1 METFERHKIAVG
13 SKIRVCKVRSGVDS
27 KGLPYWKFYVPY
39 SIKVNGNP
47 VIYKHMWCRV
57 DGKPIAEEGEWVKLT
72 RINAHCTNCTV
83 NYEGGMEVFEDLVVE
98 VEKVGKERTYE

>member
-39 SIKVNGNP
+39 S
-47 VIYKHMWCRV
+47 MWCRV
-57 DGKPIAEEGEWVKLT
+57 AGKPIVEEGEWVQLV
-72 RINAHCTNCTV
+72 RINAHCSNCTV

-98 VEKVGKERTYE
+98 VEKITRERTYE